1 MYCICIDKNT
11 REISVVSRAERETML
26 SVLLDLKQPITS
38 WVIAT
43 RETKDQADKFAE
55 GFTAADDLLK
65 KIFQ

>member
-43 RETKDQADKFAE
+43 RKTKEEADRFAE
-55 GFTAADDLLK
+55 GFMAADDLLK
-65 KIFQ
+65 EIFK